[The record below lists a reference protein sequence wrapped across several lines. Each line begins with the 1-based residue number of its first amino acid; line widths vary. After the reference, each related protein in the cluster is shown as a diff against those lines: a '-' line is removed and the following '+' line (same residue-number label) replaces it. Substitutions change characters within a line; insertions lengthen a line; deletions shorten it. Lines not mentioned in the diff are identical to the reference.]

1 MSDSGCHACVEV
13 PLRGSVVPSPAHVSP
28 ETRSGL
34 TPLRRNLRYCTW
46 DGILAVP
53 AVFLTTPGNIV
64 ITVLL
69 TQYFRLNT
77 TQFGA
82 IVALQA
88 VCSALQ
94 LGLVPWLNHRYT
106 PKQLSV
112 LGAWVQW
119 GAFLLLAALLFWLP
133 PGESPAV
140 FPVLFGVFLLLA
152 AAQALIAITWTSW
165 VQEFTPERIRGR
177 YFGRRN
183 AILQIVTVLYLVTMG
198 FWLERSGRGESA
210 ALRDGLMAL
219 IGVSMLIRMG
229 SIWMQQHTYSPVDL
243 HVAPAKTKMQPLPWL
258 DQLKGIVQRRN
269 LLVYFGFGAS
279 FGFASNLLGPF
290 FGVFML
296 DVLQMTAR
304 QVTTLI
310 VLSSVTGAFA
320 MAGWGRMIDR
330 FGNRPVA
337 VFCFVTWILGGYV
350 WTFTTPERLW
360 LLHLQFAVGG
370 VFAAGFIQGVFGLL
384 LKIIPPETKT
394 VAISINAAVT
404 AVPAAIAPIIAGILL
419 DAAVNHGWNKLAV
432 YQWAAALHHTLVL
445 FTVLI
450 LLRVAEPK
458 SQPVGELVGAMRSY
472 RQIASILGLSFFTNY
487 IFFRREPP
495 HSRKAT

>member
-1 MSDSGCHACVEV
+1 M
-13 PLRGSVVPSPAHVSP
+13 PSPAHVSP

-210 ALRDGLMAL
+210 ALRDGLMA
-219 IGVSMLIRMG
+219 
-229 SIWMQQHTYSPVDL
+229 
-243 HVAPAKTKMQPLPWL
+243 
-258 DQLKGIVQRRN
+258 
-269 LLVYFGFGAS
+269 
-279 FGFASNLLGPF
+279 
-290 FGVFML
+290 
-296 DVLQMTAR
+296 
-304 QVTTLI
+304 
-310 VLSSVTGAFA
+310 
-320 MAGWGRMIDR
+320 
-330 FGNRPVA
+330 
-337 VFCFVTWILGGYV
+337 
-350 WTFTTPERLW
+350 
-360 LLHLQFAVGG
+360 
-370 VFAAGFIQGVFGLL
+370 
-384 LKIIPPETKT
+384 
-394 VAISINAAVT
+394 
-404 AVPAAIAPIIAGILL
+404 
-419 DAAVNHGWNKLAV
+419 
-432 YQWAAALHHTLVL
+432 
-445 FTVLI
+445 
-450 LLRVAEPK
+450 
-458 SQPVGELVGAMRSY
+458 
-472 RQIASILGLSFFTNY
+472 
-487 IFFRREPP
+487 
-495 HSRKAT
+495 